1 MADNAPVTP
10 KDLDGNPLP
19 PADIYYVEARDSNN
33 ELASKGRVPADRVH
47 RALRL
52 FTDEGWDVTITP
64 LKPGQ
69 MTPND

>member
-10 KDLDGNPLP
+10 KDINGNPLP
-19 PADIYYVEARDSNN
+19 PADIYYVEALDSEGN
-33 ELASKGRVPADRVH
+33 LASKGRVPADRVH

-52 FTDEGWDVTITP
+52 FTDEGWEVTITP